1 MNCQSQTD
9 STRRRPL
16 GRKHAARSIAC
27 LILGMFFVM
36 PLSAAATDADDE
48 GAKAYWQ
55 TRYRGLHA
63 DVVRLRGD
71 IARERELY
79 ADANRRNYR
88 RGSKRHAHRE
98 AMMKAMAEL
107 GRVEADLA
115 TIEEDGRRDGAL
127 PGWFYEIDIELEDA
141 GDGPNVPAAPGEDG
155 GNPFYDD
162 DSGD

>member
-9 STRRRPL
+9 LTRRRPL
-16 GRKHAARSIAC
+16 GRKHAARSLAC
-27 LILGMFFVM
+27 LILGLFFVV
-36 PLSAAATDADDE
+36 PLAVAATDADEED
-48 GAKAYWQ
+48 AKAYWQ

-88 RGSKRHAHRE
+88 RGRKRHTHRE
-98 AMMKAMAEL
+98 AMMKAMEEL
-107 GRVEADLA
+107 GRVEAELA
-115 TIEEDGRRDGAL
+115 TIEEDGRREGAL

-141 GDGPNVPAAPGEDG
+141 GDQPKVQTTPNDDG
-155 GNPFYDD
+155 GNPFFDD